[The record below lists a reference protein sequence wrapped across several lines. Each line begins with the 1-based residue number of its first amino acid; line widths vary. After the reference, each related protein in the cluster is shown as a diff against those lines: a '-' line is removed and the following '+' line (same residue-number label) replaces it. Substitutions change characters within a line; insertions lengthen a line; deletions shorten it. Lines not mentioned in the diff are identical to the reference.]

1 MIFKKFLPF
10 FVLGGRGGGGQFGGR
25 GGYDYAPNPWAAGQP
40 GSQGYN
46 RGANSGNGGS
56 ARHYY
61 H

>member
-1 MIFKKFLPF
+1 MSFF

-25 GGYDYAPNPWAAGQP
+25 GGYDYAPNPWAGGQP